1 MLVYYRGGGAIADG
15 ALLLNV
21 LFLVGAFAAFGFT
34 LSLPG
39 IAGIVLTIGMAVDAN
54 VLILERI
61 REELR
66 LGKTPRAAIEAGY
79 ERAWYAIRDSN
90 VTTFCSGLILFQFGS
105 GPVRG
110 FAYLGGINWG
120 IDFKGGTMVH
130 VKFAAPTPIADVR
143 AALSKPELGE
153 ALVQDVGRAGNEFQ
167 IRVRGAEK
175 GGSSSV
181 PDAIKSDLRE
191 KFVEGTY
198 DVLRVETVGPKVGKD
213 LGRSATL
220 AVLAATLVMGVY
232 IALRFELR
240 FGIGA
245 AIALVH
251 DVLMTVGAL
260 AIARMEFDLTTVAAL
275 LTVVGYSV
283 HDTVIVSDRIRENM
297 KKMRRES
304 LATIMNISINET
316 LSRTLITSG
325 TAILVT
331 AALFVLG
338 GPGIHSFAFAL
349 LVGFIVGTYSSIYVA
364 SPVVLYLEGRQ
375 ARR

>member
-1 MLVYYRGGGAIADG
+1 MATSRPARGAEPPAPVQHRFFELIPPGTRIDFVGLRFKM
-15 ALLLNV
+15 LLLSWTTIA
-21 LFLVGAFAAFGFT
+21 VG
-34 LSLPG
+34 L
-39 IAGIVLTIGMAVDAN
+39 
-54 VLILERI
+54 
-61 REELR
+61 
-66 LGKTPRAAIEAGY
+66 
-79 ERAWYAIRDSN
+79 AW
-90 VTTFCSGLILFQFGS
+90 
-105 GPVRG
+105 
-110 FAYLGGINWG
+110 AYVGGINWG
-120 IDFKGGTMVH
+120 IDFVGGTMVH
-130 VKFAAPTPIADVR
+130 VKFAAPTPIGDVR
-143 AALSKPELGE
+143 AALLKPELGE

-181 PDAIKSDLRE
+181 SDAIKADLRE

-240 FGIGA
+240 FGVGA
-245 AIALVH
+245 AIALLH
-251 DVLMTVGAL
+251 DVLMTFGAL

-338 GPGIHSFAFAL
+338 GPVIHSFAFAL